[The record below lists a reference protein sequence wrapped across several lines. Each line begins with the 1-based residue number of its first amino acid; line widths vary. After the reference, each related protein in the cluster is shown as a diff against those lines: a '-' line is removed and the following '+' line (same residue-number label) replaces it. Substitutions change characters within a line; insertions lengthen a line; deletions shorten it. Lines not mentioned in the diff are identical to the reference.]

1 MGQEIA
7 TFGDIKIKKRKFPH
21 HKTLILLKHEDIEK
35 LQVPIMVPS
44 SGKQLQMFYWLQRR

>member
-7 TFGDIKIKKRKFPH
+7 TFGDIKIKKRKFPY

-35 LQVPIMVPS
+35 L
-44 SGKQLQMFYWLQRR
+44 